1 MSFDNTKYDVELNG
15 VGHRING
22 YKKSESN
29 PFVPRLGSGDQTE
42 SDFDLLR
49 TKTLV
54 NFKGGALQR
63 RLVDN
68 TSVYG
73 AEGVYPYYG
82 DGVLYSAGAP
92 SASNTLMDGDVI
104 IYASVQ
110 NAVSMWVFYFD
121 YSSNTNKLVRTD
133 TTSGSLLTPVTITV
147 PTKALAWSQVGLALH
162 QNQVWLSGSDSN
174 PANESLFFMALNAT
188 SFTEVTGGTN
198 IPLAQLI
205 SYKGS
210 LYGTDFGLLT
220 TNSTLYKYTGDT
232 STRSYIVV
240 GAVPNPVY
248 DWGARLFVYNNRICL
263 SRLDGL
269 WTYDTVLFS
278 AIDDLT
284 NSANVLNYRN
294 ACVLRGYI
302 YFDHPD
308 GFYRYNGS
316 LIEKLYDT
324 SQSGMPV
331 DMIAQNGK
339 LWRLFANTS
348 YSGLGLGVGNDKY
361 QGSSA
366 YDKAMGFNY
375 SSGNNRQARVDIFDG
390 LGMYTWGR
398 TATLTATPAFS
409 LQNCAQKILWFNNKL
424 IVFLYGQSSSNY
436 YYTTTLPGINTDAA
450 SIVTSIF
457 DGDFPQIFKAM
468 ENVEIVLDGG
478 APTSTVFTVAYRTS
492 GFDGSGSFTTFGTI
506 TLNGSTLLANVADL
520 IPGGLQFKQI
530 QFKFST
536 TSFTSNIAG
545 IAKIIMRYNL
555 MPDVK
560 YQWQF
565 TVLAYG
571 DSPGLEPLMLRDTTE
586 DTQSVASLRGNIY
599 AARDSKVP
607 VYYCDIDVIT
617 TTTSHTNSI
626 TTITVDNTNLL
637 KSAGYVKMENEIIKY
652 TGKTSTTLTGCTR
665 AALGTSAAT
674 HASGIVASPLY
685 RVFLRQILNE
695 RVELADRD
703 NDAVSGASQTSEIT
717 VLVQEL

>member
-1 MSFDNTKYDVELNG
+1 MSFDNTKYDIELNG

-54 NFKGGALQR
+54 NFKGGQLQR

-73 AEGVYPYYG
+73 AEGVFPYYG
-82 DGVLYSAGAP
+82 DGVLYGAGAP
-92 SASNTLMDGDVI
+92 SVSNTLMDGDVI
-104 IYASVQ
+104 IYANVQ
-110 NAVSMWVFYFD
+110 NARSLWVFYFD
-121 YSSNTNKLVRTD
+121 YSSNTNKMVRTD
-133 TTSGSLLTPVTITV
+133 TTSGSLLTPVVITV
-147 PTKALAWSQVGLALH
+147 PTKALTWSFVALALH
-162 QNQVWLSGSDSN
+162 NNQVWLSGSDGIT
-174 PANESLFFMALNAT
+174 ANESMYYMAQNAST
-188 SFTEVTGGTN
+188 FTEVTGGTN
-198 IPLAQLI
+198 IPLANMV

-220 TNSTLYKYTGDT
+220 TNSSLYKYTGDT
-232 STRSYIVV
+232 ATRSYTLV

-248 DWGARLFVYNNRICL
+248 DWGAKLFLYNNRICL
-263 SRLDGL
+263 SRMDGL

-284 NSANVLNYRN
+284 GSANPLNYRN

-324 SQSGMPV
+324 SMSGMPV

-339 LWRLFANTS
+339 LWRLFANSS
-348 YSGLGLGVGNDKY
+348 YIGRGTGVNEQY
-361 QGSSA
+361 VGSSD
-366 YDKAMGFNY
+366 YDKAMGFDY
-375 SSGNNRQARVDIFDG
+375 SAGNNRQARVDVFDG

-398 TATLTATPAFS
+398 TAVLTSVPSFP
-409 LQNCAQKILWFNNKL
+409 LQNLAQKILWFNDKL
-424 IVFLYGQSSSNY
+424 IVFLYGQSASRY
-436 YYTTTLPGINTDAA
+436 YYTTTLPGINTDTAQ
-450 SIVTSIF
+450 IVTSIF

-478 APTSTVFTVAYRTS
+478 TPTSTVFTVSYRTS
-492 GFDGSGSFTTFGTI
+492 GFNGTGSWTTFGTI
-506 TLNGSTLLANVADL
+506 TLNGSTLLSAVADT
-520 IPGGLQFKQI
+520 IPAGLQFKQI
-530 QFKFST
+530 QFRFQT
-536 TSFTSNIAG
+536 TSFTSNTSG

-555 MPDVK
+555 MPEVK

-571 DSPGLEPLMLRDTTE
+571 DSPGLEPLMLKDTTE
-586 DTQSVASLRGNIY
+586 DSQSVAALRGNIY
-599 AARDSKVP
+599 SARDSKVP
-607 VYYCDIDVIT
+607 IIYCDIDGMA
-617 TTTSHTNSI
+617 TTTSHTNVI
-626 TTITVDNTNLL
+626 TTITLDDTRLL
-637 KSAGYVKMENEIIKY
+637 KTAGYVKLENEIIKY
-652 TGKTSTTLTGCTR
+652 TGKTTTTLTGCTR
-665 AALGTSAAT
+665 GALGTTAASHT
-674 HASGIVASPLY
+674 SGAIAFPCY

-695 RVELADRD
+695 RVELADRS
-703 NDAVSGASQTSEIT
+703 NDAVVGASETSEIT
-717 VLVQEL
+717 VLIQEL